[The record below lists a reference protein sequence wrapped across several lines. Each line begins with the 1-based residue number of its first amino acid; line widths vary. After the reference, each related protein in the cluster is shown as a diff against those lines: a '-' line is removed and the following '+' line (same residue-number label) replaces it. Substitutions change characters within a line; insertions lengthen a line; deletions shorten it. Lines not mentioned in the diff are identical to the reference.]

1 MGMNVWIVTIG
12 NSDVQLKHNYEES
25 NEWSNRSKNPEIRS
39 KLRPHGVNDF
49 KPSRPQNWSEGD
61 PFTVPARVMGIVY
74 GQNLDDEVFKDLHF
88 PLLDKFT
95 EYLQST
101 KRPDK
106 IIVILT
112 DQEKVFD
119 NNNRNKKS
127 PYWQD
132 TCTLQPILEKYFE
145 KKYPQ
150 LKTNEHICYLRLTPK
165 AHEKGL
171 DDWDYC
177 LKLVDNRFE
186 QEIVCLP
193 ETKKPANIFVSHQAG
208 TPAISSAVQFTS
220 LAKFEKQVKF
230 LVSNEYSQEK
240 ALPIPSSNYLQG
252 IKLQEAKELLG
263 RYDYSGVEKIL
274 NELWEN
280 KEESLNFQEQKIKE
294 LLAIATKWNNANF
307 DEFEKDIITIN
318 DNAKKRTQEWWW
330 TGYEAGYLAVIRFEQ
345 DNYVEALF
353 HSFRALEGLTIKW
366 AEFKYKKHLYKD
378 SKGTYYFKGS
388 ITTELKH
395 FHKQD
400 FHEKKRVGLYGKAL
414 YDLLKESHDELR
426 QNPENF
432 DISVWEDVADRRNN
446 LFHNLLGLEKDE
458 VFKAWNTNSKK
469 KWQQRVL
476 RCLNFITKQEF
487 TSLQEASLMSSVHKE
502 LETAINN
509 YELQAPS

>member
-145 KKYPQ
+145 QNKTYPQ
-150 LKTNEHICYLRLTPK
+150 LKTNEHIHYLRLEPDTNK
-165 AHEKGL
+165 KGL
-171 DDWDYC
+171 DDWNEC
-177 LKLVDNRFE
+177 LTFVNKLFQRS
-186 QEIVCLP
+186 EIKSIK
-193 ETKKPANIFVSHQAG
+193 EFADIYVSHQAG

-220 LAKFEKQVKF
+220 LAKFEKKVKF
-230 LVSNEYSQEK
+230 LVSNEYDRENTI
-240 ALPIPSSNYLQG
+240 PISSSSYLKG
-252 IKLQEAKELLG
+252 LKLQEAKELLE
-263 RYDYSGVEKIL
+263 RYDYSGVYQIFFQEIF
-274 NELWEN
+274 NN
-280 KEESLNFQEQKIKE
+280 KSLNSEEQNIKD
-294 LLAIATKWNNANF
+294 LLAMAIQWNNANF
-307 DEFEKDIITIN
+307 DNFGKAISARD
-318 DNAKKRTQEWWW
+318 KKVQEHIKKFCW
-330 TGYEAGYLAVIRFEQ
+330 TGYEAAYLAVIRLEQ
-345 DNYVEALF
+345 GNNIEAMF
-353 HSFRALEGLTIKW
+353 HSFRAVEGLLRDMAGGTNDKIPKLIQRVLPNW
-366 AEFKYKKHLYKD
+366 ESDPNIRVFKEH
-378 SKGTYYFKGS
+378 T
-388 ITTELKH
+388 
-395 FHKQD
+395 
-400 FHEKKRVGLYGKAL
+400 
-414 YDLLKESHDELR
+414 
-426 QNPENF
+426 
-432 DISVWEDVADRRNN
+432 ADQRNK
-446 LFHNLLGLEKDE
+446 LFHNLHGLTKEQ
-458 VFKAWNTNSKK
+458 VFEAWNNDPKK
-469 KWQQRVL
+469 KANLEQWKSIVL
-476 RCLNFITKQEF
+476 GCLNCISGEKF
-487 TSLQEASLMSSVHKE
+487 TSLKKASLMSSVHEE
-502 LETAINN
+502 LKTAINN